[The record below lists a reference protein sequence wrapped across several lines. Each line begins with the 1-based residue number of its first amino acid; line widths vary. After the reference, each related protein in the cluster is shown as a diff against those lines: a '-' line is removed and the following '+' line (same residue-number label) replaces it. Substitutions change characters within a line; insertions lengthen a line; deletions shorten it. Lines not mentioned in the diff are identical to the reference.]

1 MRLIEVSAML
11 RRLTILFII
20 KLITMLTIVSCA
32 NIGSPDGGRYDEEPP
47 EVVSAIPAD
56 RAVNVDKQKIS
67 ILFNEFVKLTNASEK
82 VVISPP
88 QLEVANVRAAGKR
101 IKVTLFDSLQSNTTY
116 TVDFSDAIEDNNEGN
131 PMGFYTY
138 SFSTGPVIDTMEMS
152 GHVLAAE
159 NLEPVKGMLVGLYR
173 ADSTYDDSLFRT
185 KPLVRVSRTN
195 GSGHFTIK
203 GIAPG
208 QYRIFALQDGDGDY
222 RFSQKSE
229 AIAFDTLVYVPSSRP
244 DLRMDT
250 CWRDSIYYDSIRV
263 VPYTHYL
270 PDNIVLFSFLEGKQD
285 LHMLKT
291 ERPEPDWFKIYFTAP
306 VDTLPVIRG
315 LNFNDSCLVLE
326 ASEHNDT
333 LTYWITD
340 TAFTHRTDSLEME
353 MRSLDTDTLGVLGW
367 RTDTFMLVAR
377 TGWAKIRDEKQK
389 KIDEWNKEREKKIKK
404 SKKPLP
410 PEQNPYEQDF
420 LDVKISPTGA
430 LDPNRNVMIQSSEPI
445 SSIDTARIHLY
456 VVRDSNLYE
465 EPYLLLPTPHKAR
478 SYTLYAEWQPDYKYA
493 VAVDSAA
500 ITGVMG
506 HTNRKVRTEL
516 RIRNLNEYGTLIA
529 NLLTKD
535 TCMVV
540 QLLNGSDRVVTQ
552 QRVSSSGVAEFY
564 FLSPDIYYMRCFVDI
579 NGNGKWDV
587 GDYGQGL
594 QPERVYYFPKPMNV
608 RAGWDV
614 EQEWDVQ
621 GIPVMRQKPAE
632 LIKQKADKKKTPR
645 ERNKER
651 DAEKAKRK

>member
-1 MRLIEVSAML
+1 
-11 RRLTILFII
+11 
-20 KLITMLTIVSCA
+20 MLTIVSCA

-270 PDNIVLFSFLEGKQD
+270 PDDIVLFSFLEGKQD

-500 ITGVMG
+500 ITGAMG

>member
-1 MRLIEVSAML
+1 
-11 RRLTILFII
+11 
-20 KLITMLTIVSCA
+20 MLTIVSCA

-152 GHVLAAE
+152 GHILAAE

-270 PDNIVLFSFLEGKQD
+270 PDDIVLFSFLEGKQD

-445 SSIDTARIHLY
+445 SSIDTTRIHLY

-529 NLLTKD
+529 NLLTND

-579 NGNGKWDV
+579 NGNWKWDV

>member
-1 MRLIEVSAML
+1 
-11 RRLTILFII
+11 
-20 KLITMLTIVSCA
+20 MLTIVSCA

-270 PDNIVLFSFLEGKQD
+270 PDDIVLFSFLEGKQD

-506 HTNRKVRTEL
+506 HTNRKVRSEL
-516 RIRNLNEYGTLIA
+516 RIRNLNEYGTLIV

-632 LIKQKADKKKTPR
+632 LIKQKADKEKTPR

>member
-1 MRLIEVSAML
+1 M
-11 RRLTILFII
+11 
-20 KLITMLTIVSCA
+20 
-32 NIGSPDGGRYDEEPP
+32 
-47 EVVSAIPAD
+47 
-56 RAVNVDKQKIS
+56 
-67 ILFNEFVKLTNASEK
+67 
-82 VVISPP
+82 
-88 QLEVANVRAAGKR
+88 
-101 IKVTLFDSLQSNTTY
+101 
-116 TVDFSDAIEDNNEGN
+116 
-131 PMGFYTY
+131 
-138 SFSTGPVIDTMEMS
+138 
-152 GHVLAAE
+152 
-159 NLEPVKGMLVGLYR
+159 
-173 ADSTYDDSLFRT
+173 
-185 KPLVRVSRTN
+185 
-195 GSGHFTIK
+195 
-203 GIAPG
+203 
-208 QYRIFALQDGDGDY
+208 
-222 RFSQKSE
+222 
-229 AIAFDTLVYVPSSRP
+229 
-244 DLRMDT
+244 
-250 CWRDSIYYDSIRV
+250 
-263 VPYTHYL
+263 
-270 PDNIVLFSFLEGKQD
+270 
-285 LHMLKT
+285 
-291 ERPEPDWFKIYFTAP
+291 
-306 VDTLPVIRG
+306 
-315 LNFNDSCLVLE
+315 
-326 ASEHNDT
+326 
-333 LTYWITD
+333 
-340 TAFTHRTDSLEME
+340 
-353 MRSLDTDTLGVLGW
+353 
-367 RTDTFMLVAR
+367 
-377 TGWAKIRDEKQK
+377 
-389 KIDEWNKEREKKIKK
+389 
-404 SKKPLP
+404 
-410 PEQNPYEQDF
+410 
-420 LDVKISPTGA
+420 
-430 LDPNRNVMIQSSEPI
+430 DPNRNVMIQSSEPI

-506 HTNRKVRTEL
+506 HTNRKVRSEL
-516 RIRNLNEYGTLIA
+516 RIRNLNEYGTLIV

-632 LIKQKADKKKTPR
+632 LIKQKADKEKTPR

>member
-1 MRLIEVSAML
+1 
-11 RRLTILFII
+11 
-20 KLITMLTIVSCA
+20 MLTIVSCA

-270 PDNIVLFSFLEGKQD
+270 PDDIVLFSFLEGKQD

-353 MRSLDTDTLGVLGW
+353 MRSLDTDTLGGLGW

-420 LDVKISPTGA
+420 LDVKISPTSA

-579 NGNGKWDV
+579 NGNWKWDV

>member
-1 MRLIEVSAML
+1 
-11 RRLTILFII
+11 
-20 KLITMLTIVSCA
+20 MLTIVSCA

-270 PDNIVLFSFLEGKQD
+270 PDDIVLFSFLEGKQD

-500 ITGVMG
+500 IRGVMG
-506 HTNRKVRTEL
+506 HTNRKVRSEL
-516 RIRNLNEYGTLIA
+516 RIRNLNEYGTLIV

-632 LIKQKADKKKTPR
+632 LIKQKADKEKTPR

>member
-1 MRLIEVSAML
+1 
-11 RRLTILFII
+11 
-20 KLITMLTIVSCA
+20 MLTIVSCA

-270 PDNIVLFSFLEGKQD
+270 PDDIVLFSFLEGKQD
-285 LHMLKT
+285 LHLLKM

-340 TAFTHRTDSLEME
+340 TAFTHSTDSLEME

-506 HTNRKVRTEL
+506 HTNRKVRSEL

-564 FLSPDIYYMRCFVDI
+564 YLSPEIYYMRCFVDI

-621 GIPVMRQKPAE
+621 SIPVMRQKPAE
-632 LIKQKADKKKTPR
+632 LIKQKADKGKTPR

>member
-1 MRLIEVSAML
+1 
-11 RRLTILFII
+11 
-20 KLITMLTIVSCA
+20 MLTIVSCA

-270 PDNIVLFSFLEGKQD
+270 PDDIVLFSFLEGKQD

-353 MRSLDTDTLGVLGW
+353 MRSLDTDTLGVLDW

>member
-1 MRLIEVSAML
+1 
-11 RRLTILFII
+11 
-20 KLITMLTIVSCA
+20 MLTIVSCA

-47 EVVSAIPAD
+47 EVVSAIPVD

-270 PDNIVLFSFLEGKQD
+270 PDDIVLFSFLEGKQD

-506 HTNRKVRTEL
+506 HTNRKVRSEL
-516 RIRNLNEYGTLIA
+516 RIRNLNEYGTLIV

>member
-1 MRLIEVSAML
+1 
-11 RRLTILFII
+11 
-20 KLITMLTIVSCA
+20 MLTIVSCA

-270 PDNIVLFSFLEGKQD
+270 PDDIVLFSFLEGKQD

-353 MRSLDTDTLGVLGW
+353 MRSLDTDTLGGLGW

-506 HTNRKVRTEL
+506 HTNRKVRSEL

-632 LIKQKADKKKTPR
+632 LIKQKADKEKTPR

>member
-1 MRLIEVSAML
+1 
-11 RRLTILFII
+11 
-20 KLITMLTIVSCA
+20 MLTIVSCA

-173 ADSTYDDSLFRT
+173 ADSTYNDSLFRT

-270 PDNIVLFSFLEGKQD
+270 PDDIVLFSFLEGKQD

-389 KIDEWNKEREKKIKK
+389 KIDEWNRDREKKIKK

-516 RIRNLNEYGTLIA
+516 RIRNLNEYGTLIV

-632 LIKQKADKKKTPR
+632 LIKQKADKGKTPR

>member
-1 MRLIEVSAML
+1 
-11 RRLTILFII
+11 
-20 KLITMLTIVSCA
+20 MLTIVSCA

-270 PDNIVLFSFLEGKQD
+270 PDDIVLFSFLEGKQD

-506 HTNRKVRTEL
+506 HTNRKVRSEL

>member
-1 MRLIEVSAML
+1 
-11 RRLTILFII
+11 
-20 KLITMLTIVSCA
+20 MLTIVSCA

-203 GIAPG
+203 GVAPG

-270 PDNIVLFSFLEGKQD
+270 PDDIVLFSFLEGKQD

-506 HTNRKVRTEL
+506 HTNRKVRSEL
-516 RIRNLNEYGTLIA
+516 RIRNLNEYGTLIV

-632 LIKQKADKKKTPR
+632 LIKQKADKEKTPR

>member
-1 MRLIEVSAML
+1 
-11 RRLTILFII
+11 
-20 KLITMLTIVSCA
+20 MLTIVSCA

-229 AIAFDTLVYVPSSRP
+229 AIAFDTLVYVPSSQP

-270 PDNIVLFSFLEGKQD
+270 PDDIVLFSFLEGKQD

-389 KIDEWNKEREKKIKK
+389 KIDEWNKEREKKVKK

>member
-1 MRLIEVSAML
+1 ML

-270 PDNIVLFSFLEGKQD
+270 PDDIVLFSFLEGKQD

-506 HTNRKVRTEL
+506 HTNRKVRSEL
-516 RIRNLNEYGTLIA
+516 RIRNLNEYGTLIV

>member
-1 MRLIEVSAML
+1 
-11 RRLTILFII
+11 
-20 KLITMLTIVSCA
+20 MLTIVSCA

-67 ILFNEFVKLTNASEK
+67 ILFNEFIKLTNASEK

-270 PDNIVLFSFLEGKQD
+270 PDDIVLFSFLEGKQD

-506 HTNRKVRTEL
+506 HTNRKVRSEL

>member
-1 MRLIEVSAML
+1 
-11 RRLTILFII
+11 
-20 KLITMLTIVSCA
+20 
-32 NIGSPDGGRYDEEPP
+32 
-47 EVVSAIPAD
+47 
-56 RAVNVDKQKIS
+56 
-67 ILFNEFVKLTNASEK
+67 
-82 VVISPP
+82 
-88 QLEVANVRAAGKR
+88 
-101 IKVTLFDSLQSNTTY
+101 
-116 TVDFSDAIEDNNEGN
+116 
-131 PMGFYTY
+131 
-138 SFSTGPVIDTMEMS
+138 
-152 GHVLAAE
+152 
-159 NLEPVKGMLVGLYR
+159 
-173 ADSTYDDSLFRT
+173 
-185 KPLVRVSRTN
+185 
-195 GSGHFTIK
+195 
-203 GIAPG
+203 
-208 QYRIFALQDGDGDY
+208 
-222 RFSQKSE
+222 
-229 AIAFDTLVYVPSSRP
+229 
-244 DLRMDT
+244 
-250 CWRDSIYYDSIRV
+250 
-263 VPYTHYL
+263 L
-270 PDNIVLFSFLEGKQD
+270 PDDIVLFSFLEGKQD

-465 EPYLLLPTPHKAR
+465 EAYLLLPTPHKAR

-506 HTNRKVRTEL
+506 HTNRKVRSEL